1 MISPSTRA
9 LITTTVCATVA
20 GAPSARAASQFNGD
34 WVAHLFTTTGAC
46 EPNFRLSGRIVNGTA
61 NYQFGSSNVAG
72 RVAPSGAVTVTV
84 TVGPNHGV
92 ATGRLSGASG
102 GGTWRAQGSGGTCTG
117 IWKAERR

>member
-1 MISPSTRA
+1 MIGPSARV

-20 GAPSARAASQFNGD
+20 GAPSARAASQFDGD
-34 WVAHLFTTTGAC
+34 WVAHLFTRTGAC

-61 NYQFGSSNVAG
+61 NSLGAAL
-72 RVAPSGAVTVTV
+72 RVAPSGAVTVTI

-117 IWKAERR
+117 IWKAERK